1 MRPEW
6 SFPPEQA
13 IEWQRQLRQQLIIAD
28 AFSPPRLIG
37 GVDAAYVEN
46 QALAVI
52 VVLSFPEL
60 QKITH
65 TVATVPHEYPYIPGL
80 LSMREGPAIEAA
92 WHALPE
98 EQRPDLLMFD
108 GHGIAHPR
116 GIGIASHMGLLF
128 DRPSI
133 GVAKRILR
141 GDHAPVPN
149 TVGAWQPLVYRGKV
163 VGAAVRT
170 KAGVKPMYVSPGHR
184 ISLESAIRF
193 VLATTRGYKLPEP
206 TRLADKLAAEAKRH
220 RAS

>member
-6 SFPPEQA
+6 SLPPEQA

-37 GVDAAYVEN
+37 GVDAAYVDD
-46 QALAVI
+46 QALAII

-60 QKITH
+60 RRITH

-98 EQRPDLLMFD
+98 E
-108 GHGIAHPR
+108 
-116 GIGIASHMGLLF
+116 
-128 DRPSI
+128 
-133 GVAKRILR
+133 LR
-141 GDHAPVPN
+141 GHHEPVPDR
-149 TVGAWQPLVYRGKV
+149 VGAWQPLVYRGKV
-163 VGAAVRT
+163 IGAAVRT
-170 KAGVKPMYVSPGHR
+170 KAGVKPVYVSPGHR

-193 VLATTRGYKLPEP
+193 VLATIRGYKLPEP
-206 TRLADKLAAEAKRH
+206 TRLADKLAADAKRN
-220 RAS
+220 RPS